1 MLLWSSSEV
10 CLTIVCASI
19 PVLRPLYVRI
29 AYGSRGDS
37 SGKQS
42 YPLNDYSKSKNSR
55 SGMGTGNPPS
65 NKIYMGPGESVMET
79 TVRMGSENDSA
90 ETILRAEEQKYNLS
104 GREDDGTRGKGDI
117 KVTTTVTSQ
126 DDRV

>member
-1 MLLWSSSEV
+1 
-10 CLTIVCASI
+10 
-19 PVLRPLYVRI
+19 
-29 AYGSRGDS
+29 
-37 SGKQS
+37 
-42 YPLNDYSKSKNSR
+42 
-55 SGMGTGNPPS
+55 MGTGNPPS

-79 TVRMGSENDSA
+79 TVRMGSDNDSA